1 MVWSLEIRHLRCFV
15 ALAEELHFG
24 RAAQRLH
31 VAQPALSQLIQR
43 VERDLGATL
52 FERTQR
58 RVTLTQA
65 GQLLL
70 PEARR
75 IVRDTDRATEAVRAV
90 QRGDAGSV
98 GIGFVGSAADDVLP
112 RFLSA
117 YHTRH
122 PRVTMRLE
130 EGTTSEQLD
139 WLHDERITV
148 GMGRTPID
156 DGAISTMLL
165 AREALVLAVAD
176 THRLADSRRIDLAA
190 VAGEPFIMFP
200 RRLGPGLYDRIHR
213 ACTASGFT
221 PKAAH
226 ETVRMQT
233 IVGLVSGGLGV
244 ALVPASVRNLGR
256 KGVRY
261 LDIAGDMADI
271 ELSLMWRTGDQTPH
285 LDTLRNAAADFEH
298 QRQKDG

>member
-1 MVWSLEIRHLRCFV
+1 MWSLEIRHLRCFV

-58 RVTLTQA
+58 RVTLTEA

-112 RFLSA
+112 RFLAA
-117 YHTRH
+117 YHARH

-130 EGTTSEQLD
+130 EGTTSEQLS

-156 DGAISTMLL
+156 DGGVSTMLL
-165 AREALVLAVAD
+165 TREALVLAVAD
-176 THRLADSRRIDLAA
+176 THRLADAKRIDLAD
-190 VAGEPFIMFP
+190 VAGDRLIMFP
-200 RRLGPGLYDRIHR
+200 RSLGPGLYDRIQR
-213 ACTASGFT
+213 ACTAVGFT
-221 PKAAH
+221 PQAAH
-226 ETVRMQT
+226 EAVRMQT

-261 LDIAGDMADI
+261 LDVGGDMADI
-271 ELSLMWRTGDQTPH
+271 ELSLMWRTGDRTPH
-285 LDTLRNAAADFEH
+285 LDTLRTIAADFAHE
-298 QRQKDG
+298 R